1 MQIIKNILFVTIGS
15 FFIAYSAVAF
25 LNPNSVITG
34 GGVGLA
40 QLFYALF
47 PSITLGAWIAIIS
60 IPLIVLGMKFFGKSF
75 VVKTFLSI
83 GLISFFTDLL
93 KEVIQITPVTDE
105 TILASIFGGLLIGLG
120 VGLVML
126 GRSST
131 GGTTILAEVIALKT
145 PYKTS
150 QIILVIDAVIMFSS
164 IFVYGDIEKAL
175 FSVIGVYITSRV
187 VDLLLSGKPAQK
199 AVSIVANNVEVLS
212 QQILTHLGEHG
223 TILQGVNLNQK
234 DTRTLI
240 LVIVDISKLQLLREI
255 INEYDSEAFLVVQEA
270 SELYGRDL

>member
-1 MQIIKNILFVTIGS
+1 MQNIKNIVFVTLGS

-47 PSITLGAWIAIIS
+47 PSITLGAWIAIVS

-93 KEVIQITPVTDE
+93 KEVIQVTPVTDE
-105 TILASIFGGLLIGLG
+105 TILASIFGGFLIGLG

-145 PYKTS
+145 SYKTS
-150 QIILVIDAVIMFSS
+150 EIILVIDAVIMFAS

-175 FSVIGVYITSRV
+175 FSVIGVYVTSRV

-212 QQILTHLGEHG
+212 QQILSQLGEHG

-234 DTRTLI
+234 DSITLI

-255 INEYDSEAFLVVQEA
+255 IKEYDPESFLVIQEA
-270 SELYGRDL
+270 SELYGRDY

>member
-1 MQIIKNILFVTIGS
+1 MKELKNMLLVVVGS
-15 FFIAYSAVAF
+15 FSIAYATVAL

-47 PSITLGAWIAIIS
+47 PVVTLGSWIAIIA
-60 IPLIVLGMKFFGKSF
+60 IPLIILGMRFFGKSF
-75 VVKTFLSI
+75 VVRTFVSI
-83 GLISFFTDLL
+83 ALISLFTDLL
-93 KEVIQITPVTDE
+93 KEVIVLEPLTDE
-105 TILASIFGGLLIGLG
+105 TILGSVFGGLLIGLG

-126 GRSST
+126 GQSST

-150 QIILVIDAVIMFSS
+150 QIILVIDAFIMFAS
-164 IFVYGDIEKAL
+164 IFVYGDVEKAL
-175 FSVIGVYITSRV
+175 FSVIGVYVTSRV

-199 AVSIVANNVEVLS
+199 AVSIVTNNVDVIS
-212 QQILTHLGEHG
+212 GHILKELGEHG
-223 TILQGVNLNQK
+223 TILQGMNLNQK

-240 LVIVDISKLQLLREI
+240 LVIVDISKLQLLKEI
-255 INEYDSEAFLVVQEA
+255 ITQHDPDAFLVIQEA
-270 SELYGRDL
+270 SELYGRD

>member
-1 MQIIKNILFVTIGS
+1 MNGLKNIVFVTLGS
-15 FFIAYSAVAF
+15 FFIAYSTVAF

-47 PSITLGAWIAIIS
+47 PTITLGAWIAIIS
-60 IPLIVLGMKFFGKSF
+60 IPLIIVGMKFFGKSF
-75 VVKTFLSI
+75 VLKTFISI
-83 GLISFFTDLL
+83 GLISFFTDIL
-93 KEVIQITPVTDE
+93 KEVLKISPTTHE

-131 GGTTILAEVIALKT
+131 GGTIILAEVIAMKSR
-145 PYKTS
+145 YKTS
-150 QIILVIDAVIMFSS
+150 QIILVIDAGIMFAS
-164 IFVYGDIEKAL
+164 IFVYGDVEKAL
-175 FSVIGVYITSRV
+175 FSVIGVYITSRII
-187 VDLLLSGKPAQK
+187 DLLLSGKPAQK

-212 QQILTHLGEHG
+212 QQILNQLGEHG

-240 LVIVDISKLQLLREI
+240 LVIVDISQLQLLREI
-255 INEYDSEAFLVVQEA
+255 IKQYDPEAFLVIQEA
-270 SELYGRDL
+270 SELYGRDY

>member
-1 MQIIKNILFVTIGS
+1 MNILKNMVFVIVGS

-40 QLFYALF
+40 QLFYELF
-47 PSITLGAWIAIIS
+47 PTITLGAWIAIVS

-75 VVKTFLSI
+75 VVKTFISI
-83 GLISFFTDLL
+83 GLISLFTDIL
-93 KEVIQITPVTDE
+93 KEVIQITPTTDE

-150 QIILVIDAVIMFSS
+150 QIILVIDAAIMFAS
-164 IFVYGDIEKAL
+164 IFVYNDVEKAL

-187 VDLLLSGKPAQK
+187 IDLLLSGKPAQK
-199 AVSIVANNVEVLS
+199 AVNIVANNVEVLS
-212 QQILTHLGEHG
+212 QQILTQLGEHG

-234 DTRTLI
+234 DSRTLI
-240 LVIVDISKLQLLREI
+240 LVIVDISKLQLLKDI
-255 INEYDSEAFLVVQEA
+255 IKEYDPDAFLVVQEA
-270 SELYGRDL
+270 SELYGRDF

>member
-1 MQIIKNILFVTIGS
+1 MRALRDIVFVVVGS
-15 FFIAYSAVAF
+15 FAIAYSATAF
-25 LNPNSVITG
+25 LNPNSIITG

-47 PSITLGAWIAIIS
+47 PFITLGAWIAVIA
-60 IPLIVLGMKFFGKSF
+60 IPLIVLGMKYFGKGF
-75 VVKTFLSI
+75 VLKTLASI
-83 GLISFFTDLL
+83 ALISLFADLL
-93 KEVIQITPVTDE
+93 KEVIEINPTTDE

-126 GRSST
+126 GNSST

-145 PYKTS
+145 RYKTS
-150 QIILVIDAVIMFSS
+150 HIILVIDAGIMFAS

-175 FSVIGVYITSRV
+175 FSVIGVYVTSRV
-187 VDLLLSGKPAQK
+187 VDLLLSGRPAQK

-212 QQILTHLGEHG
+212 AEILKNLGEHG

-234 DTRTLI
+234 DSRTLI
-240 LVIVDISKLQLLREI
+240 LVIVDISKLQLLKEI
-255 INEYDSEAFLVVQEA
+255 INTHDPEAFLVIQEA
-270 SELYGRDL
+270 SELYGRD

>member
-1 MQIIKNILFVTIGS
+1 MLLVVVGS
-15 FFIAYSAVAF
+15 FSIAYATVAL

-47 PSITLGAWIAIIS
+47 PVVTLGSWIAIIA
-60 IPLIVLGMKFFGKSF
+60 IPLIILGMRFFGKSF
-75 VVKTFLSI
+75 VVRTFVSI
-83 GLISFFTDLL
+83 ALISLFTDLL
-93 KEVIQITPVTDE
+93 KEVIVLEPLTDE
-105 TILASIFGGLLIGLG
+105 TILGSVFGGLLIGLG

-126 GRSST
+126 GQSST

-150 QIILVIDAVIMFSS
+150 QIILVIDAFIMFAS
-164 IFVYGDIEKAL
+164 IFVYGDVEKAL
-175 FSVIGVYITSRV
+175 FSVIGVYVTSRV

-199 AVSIVANNVEVLS
+199 AVSIVTNNVDVIS
-212 QQILTHLGEHG
+212 GHILKELGEHG
-223 TILQGVNLNQK
+223 TILQGMNLNQK

-240 LVIVDISKLQLLREI
+240 LVIVDISKLQLLKEI
-255 INEYDSEAFLVVQEA
+255 ITQHDPDAFLVIQEA
-270 SELYGRDL
+270 SELYGRD